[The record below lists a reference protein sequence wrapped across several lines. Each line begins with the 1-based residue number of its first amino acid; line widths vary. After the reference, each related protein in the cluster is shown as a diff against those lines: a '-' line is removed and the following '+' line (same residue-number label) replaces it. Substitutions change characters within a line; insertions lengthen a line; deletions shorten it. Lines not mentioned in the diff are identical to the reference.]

1 MKRQGTLDRSHG
13 RETVDAHG
21 RRALPSV
28 AGWTTLAPLLCIAAA
43 LPASATQPYAATF
56 EPRPARFVRALIHNT
71 HRGQPGIDEIEVF
84 GTDGTNNLALA
95 SGGAKATASSCMPGH
110 SIHRIEHLNDGRYG
124 NDHSWIAATAGQ
136 EWAQIELPD
145 AAPVAKVVLS
155 RDREGRYTDRI
166 PATVDIQLSDDGRQ
180 WTTVAQ
186 MKNAAPAAQARRQPP
201 YKPPADLPDPITW
214 DGLLRYAFLCEKAT
228 WEKMDREDHL
238 SPLNTA
244 QAPKQD
250 PQAHGRHDTTAA
262 RTAPSRPA
270 LPGGPPYWGRIAKLS
285 PAECTLA
292 QFADMIDRIEAKGVD
307 VAAERQQ
314 LAALR
319 ERKDTGAESF
329 YLDARLAKRRLMF
342 RDPDL
347 AALRRIL
354 FVKRH
359 PYLSTHNYSDVLDSK
374 FLPGGGICILDI
386 PRTEG
391 RIEPG
396 RAKLTTLFDA
406 TGGIAR
412 DPMADFDAKKIYF
425 AFRPDKGPTEN
436 AQPHWHLWLAHAD
449 GTGARQLTD
458 GPFHDY
464 YPCPLPDGGLTFIS
478 TRCRARF
485 LCWRPQAFV
494 LFRMDGDDIR
504 PLSFANLSEWTP
516 AIMRDG
522 RILWTRSEYVDKGAD
537 FGHTLWAIRPDG
549 THPEL
554 IFGNNTPNCY
564 INGHEVP
571 GTREILCTIFSHG
584 GDHNGPLGL
593 IDLAKANGPS
603 DPEAITNIT
612 PDTRPHYNMSWPR
625 QECWRDPVPLTRD
638 FFLASHAPADRFG
651 LFLVDRYGNREILYL
666 DPAIGSMSP
675 SPLRTRARPPA
686 LERPAL
692 AASNKSEA
700 DIPVCHL
707 APGVHDAGGNACA
720 TTTAPIS
727 PDSPHAPAESGQFFV
742 ADIYQG
748 LEPAVPRGAV
758 KFLRVCQEVRADLI
772 QMPDGSYQADHQQ
785 FQDWYATPIHKVK
798 GPNGWPSYVAKA
810 SLGIVPVESDGSASF
825 HAPAG
830 KVLYFQA
837 LDKDLNELQR
847 MRSVIQLQPGERRG
861 CVGCHEHRHSAPP
874 LHTALASRRAP
885 SRLET
890 PPWGDVPFAYER
902 NVQPVWDRH
911 CVSCHGD
918 QGADGGIN
926 LAATLDKDLIPAS
939 YRALIEGAHVHYFDM
954 TYKLRHDK
962 AEPGTFGTLKS
973 KLTKFLEP
981 SHYDVRL
988 TPAEMHAVKC
998 WIDLNCPLWP
1008 DYQFRPERAP
1018 LAANDKP

>member
-1 MKRQGTLDRSHG
+1 MKFYPWL
-13 RETVDAHG
+13 
-21 RRALPSV
+21 LCF
-28 AGWTTLAPLLCIAAA
+28 TTLTS
-43 LPASATQPYAATF
+43 LPASAADPYTVAFKPQT
-56 EPRPARFVRALIHNT
+56 ARFVRALIHNT
-71 HRGQPGIDEIEVF
+71 NRGQPGIDELEVF

-95 SGGAKATASSCMPGH
+95 SGGAKATASSCIPGH

-124 NDHSWIAATAGQ
+124 NDHSWIAATTGQ

-145 AAPVAKVVLS
+145 AAPVAKVSLS
-155 RDREGRYTDRI
+155 RDRDGRYTDRI

-186 MKNAAPAAQARRQPP
+186 MKNAAPAVQVRHQPPP
-201 YKPPADLPDPITW
+201 YKPPTALPDPFTY

-228 WEKMDREDHL
+228 WEKMDREDHI
-238 SPLNTA
+238 SPH
-244 QAPKQD
+244 KVD
-250 PQAHGRHDTTAA
+250 
-262 RTAPSRPA
+262 RPA
-270 LPGGPPYWGRIAKLS
+270 FPGGAPYWGRIATLS
-285 PAECTLA
+285 PAERALA
-292 QFADMIDRIEAKGVD
+292 QFADMIDRLAKKGID
-307 VAAERQQ
+307 VSAERQQ

-319 ERKDTGAESF
+319 QPQTADEDVL
-329 YLDARLAKRRLMF
+329 YLDARLFKRQLMF

-347 AALRRIL
+347 APLRRIL

-386 PRTEG
+386 PRPEG

-396 RAKLTTLFDA
+396 LAKLITLFDGS
-406 TGGIAR
+406 GGIAR
-412 DPMADFDAKKIYF
+412 DPMADFDAKNIYF
-425 AFRPDKGPTEN
+425 AFRPDKGPTEDI
-436 AQPHWHLWLAHAD
+436 QPYWHLWVANAD

-593 IDLAKANGPS
+593 IDIAKADGPS

-638 FFLASHAPADRFG
+638 YFLASHAPADRFG
-651 LFLVDRYGNREILYL
+651 LYLIDRYGNREILYL

-675 SPLRTRARPPA
+675 SPLQPRARPPA
-686 LERPAL
+686 LARPAL
-692 AASNKSEA
+692 AGSHTSAA
-700 DIPVCHL
+700 DTL
-707 APGVHDAGGNACA
+707 ACQPAPRAHDAGMNACA
-720 TTTAPIS
+720 TTAASLS
-727 PDSPHAPAESGQFFV
+727 PESPLSRAELGQFLV

-837 LDKDLNELQR
+837 LDQDLNELQR

-874 LHTALASRRAP
+874 LHTTLAARRAP
-885 SRLET
+885 SRLRP

-918 QGADGGIN
+918 QRADGGIN
-926 LAATLDKDLIPAS
+926 LAAALDKDLIPAS

-973 KLTKFLEP
+973 KLTKFLQP

-988 TPAEMHAVKC
+988 APDEMHAVKC